1 MDTSQAMRTPIDGA
15 LRQRAVFVWLAAVL
29 SSLVWT
35 IAAMLLAMAAA
46 YVWLKDAI
54 QSHIGMTDGPW
65 SVPSVYVT
73 IDSDPFP
80 LAIVAVIL
88 WGLGLALIGG
98 YCGYRLHNRMS

>member
-1 MDTSQAMRTPIDGA
+1 MDTSGITHTPTDGA
-15 LRQRAVFVWLAAVL
+15 LRQRAVTVWLAAVL

-35 IAAMLLAMAAA
+35 VAAALVATAAA
-46 YVWLKDAI
+46 YAWLSDAVH
-54 QSHIGMTDGPW
+54 SHVGMTEGPW

-98 YCGYRLHNRMS
+98 YCGYRLRHRVS